1 MSRWVHE
8 RIRAVFFDAVGT
20 LIFPDP
26 PAAEV
31 YAGVALRHGLKL
43 DSELIRKR
51 FIESFNAEEA
61 FDREHDWV
69 TSEEREVERWRRIV
83 SSCLR
88 EIIDF
93 ETCFTELYQHF
104 ARPDAWRVNTAA
116 AEVFHSLQARGI
128 MLGLASNYDSRL
140 CPVVKGHVELAPLR
154 DRVVISA
161 AVGYRKPAPEF
172 FEQVTRIAGSEPAEI
187 LLVGDDD
194 ENDYDGATA
203 AALEAVLLDSVGR
216 HPDVPRRIRSLRE
229 LP

>member
-69 TSEEREVERWRRIV
+69 TSEEREVERPEDSHEYGLPAALGRGQLGEGAGYGIV
-83 SSCLR
+83 GLR
-88 EIIDF
+88 EQ
-93 ETCFTELYQHF
+93 L
-104 ARPDAWRVNTAA
+104 
-116 AEVFHSLQARGI
+116 
-128 MLGLASNYDSRL
+128 
-140 CPVVKGHVELAPLR
+140 
-154 DRVVISA
+154 
-161 AVGYRKPAPEF
+161 
-172 FEQVTRIAGSEPAEI
+172 EPAHERVG
-187 LLVGDDD
+187 LLR
-194 ENDYDGATA
+194 A
-203 AALEAVLLDSVGR
+203 
-216 HPDVPRRIRSLRE
+216 
-229 LP
+229 